1 MRRALFVAT
10 AGLSITG
17 FACGS
22 VSPPPAGP
30 ATTPVASAAP
40 APDPTALLPPPAPT
54 WPEPL
59 AQAMHGR
66 GAPHAQPLVLPR
78 DARGRDRWL
87 VFVGTS
93 DVAVGAWR
101 VTRSSS
107 GEAQVEAVER
117 WPVGV
122 RVVGGL
128 VDGGVA
134 YVLLESVA
142 VLDQPAGLRGVWIDG
157 GARASPFDGSPMALS
172 DVQDVAALA
181 ARVSRPPPVG
191 STERTAVALLST
203 LRAAS
208 TSGPMLARALAAEG
222 ADVGVAWQS
231 TFVQRVGRLDGEG
244 ATPSPLAD
252 RALAIARA
260 AVTTQAC
267 GAESCEAW
275 TDGGHAVVRFVVQ
288 GGRWVVRTVIED
300 APVARGTASAAP
312 HPVQAASDTASTD
325 TLLRA
330 RTRDVKQVLGEA
342 ALTASGGTIGVGL
355 TDMTPDVPVIALREG
370 GAARVFPIDAG
381 TVRAEA
387 AEARWDTAFADVD
400 GDGRTDVVLRMTG
413 KRPDGSP
420 VAWTQAF
427 LAPPASVQA
436 TSVEADLATSLATM
450 DAADARS
457 AAQAATSV
465 PAGGVAHDDACR
477 LLSAASTPTG
487 FRRVASSD
495 ARVLLFDEPGMP
507 TWRPKVVSAAKIG
520 ADDVRGLG
528 AHCAELVC
536 NPARPYCSWASGAD
550 SLHAW
555 FVGQGPQLVLV
566 GAADYQGE

>member
-1 MRRALFVAT
+1 MR
-10 AGLSITG
+10 
-17 FACGS
+17 
-22 VSPPPAGP
+22 
-30 ATTPVASAAP
+30 
-40 APDPTALLPPPAPT
+40 
-54 WPEPL
+54 
-59 AQAMHGR
+59 GR
-66 GAPHAQPLVLPR
+66 GDPHAQPIALPR

-101 VTRSSS
+101 VARAAT
-107 GEAQVEAVER
+107 GEMQVEAVER
-117 WPVGV
+117 WPAGV

-157 GARASPFDGSPMALS
+157 GKHASPFDGSPMALS
-172 DVQDVAALA
+172 DVPDVTALA
-181 ARVSRPPPVG
+181 ARVSHPPPVG

-208 TSGPMLARALAAEG
+208 TSVPMLARALAAEG
-222 ADVGVAWQS
+222 ADVGAAWQS
-231 TFVQRVGRLDGEG
+231 MFVQRVGRLDGEG
-244 ATPSPLAD
+244 TAPSPLAD
-252 RALAIARA
+252 RALAIVRA

-267 GAESCEAW
+267 GADSCEAW

-288 GGRWVVRTVIED
+288 GGRWVVRALIED
-300 APVARGTASAAP
+300 APLVRGPAIATP
-312 HPVQAASDTASTD
+312 HAVQAATD
-325 TLLRA
+325 TSSTESLLRA
-330 RTRDVKQVLGEA
+330 RARDVKQVLGEA

-355 TDMTPDVPVIALREG
+355 TDMTPDVPVIAVREG
-370 GAARVFPIDAG
+370 NAARVFPIEAG

-387 AEARWDTAFADVD
+387 AEAKWDAAFADVD
-400 GDGRTDVVLRMTG
+400 GDGRTDVVVRMTG

-436 TSVEADLATSLATM
+436 TSVEADLASSLATM
-450 DAADARS
+450 DAADAH
-457 AAQAATSV
+457 AAVQAATSV
-465 PAGGVAHDDACR
+465 PPGGVSHDDACR
-477 LLSAASTPTG
+477 VLTAASTPSG
-487 FRRVASSD
+487 FRRVAASD

-507 TWRPKVVSAAKIG
+507 TWRPKVVGAAKIG

-536 NPARPYCSWASGAD
+536 NPTRPYCSWTSGAD

-555 FVGQGPQLVLV
+555 FVGQGPQPVLV

>member
-1 MRRALFVAT
+1 MR
-10 AGLSITG
+10 
-17 FACGS
+17 
-22 VSPPPAGP
+22 
-30 ATTPVASAAP
+30 
-40 APDPTALLPPPAPT
+40 
-54 WPEPL
+54 
-59 AQAMHGR
+59 GR
-66 GAPHAQPLVLPR
+66 GDPHAQPLALPK

-101 VTRSSS
+101 VTRAST
-107 GEAQVEAVER
+107 GEVQVEAVER
-117 WPVGV
+117 WPAGV

-157 GARASPFDGSPMALS
+157 GSHASPFDGSPMALS
-172 DVQDVAALA
+172 DVPDVAALA
-181 ARVSRPPPVG
+181 ARVSHPPAVG
-191 STERTAVALLST
+191 SAERTAVALLST

-208 TSGPMLARALAAEG
+208 AAAPMLARALAAEG

-231 TFVQRVGRLDGEG
+231 VFMQRIGRLDGEG
-244 ATPSPLAD
+244 TAPSPLAE
-252 RALAIARA
+252 RALAIVRA

-267 GAESCEAW
+267 GADSCEAW
-275 TDGGHAVVRFVVQ
+275 TDGGHAVVRFVVE
-288 GGRWVVRTVIED
+288 GGRWVIRALLED
-300 APVARGTASAAP
+300 APLVHGPAVGAP
-312 HPVQAASDTASTD
+312 HPVLAAADTVSTEA
-325 TLLRA
+325 LLHA

-370 GAARVFPIDAG
+370 NAARVFPIDAG

-387 AEARWDTAFADVD
+387 SEARWDAAFADVD
-400 GDGRTDVVLRMTG
+400 GDGRTDVVVRMTG

-420 VAWTQAF
+420 IAWTQAF

-436 TSVEADLATSLATM
+436 TAVEADLASSLATM
-450 DAADARS
+450 DAADAR
-457 AAQAATSV
+457 AAALAATSI
-465 PAGGVAHDDACR
+465 PAGSVSHDEACR
-477 LLSAASTPTG
+477 VLTAASTPSG

-507 TWRPKVVSAAKIG
+507 TWRPKVVAAAKIT
-520 ADDVRGLG
+520 ADEVRGLG
-528 AHCAELVC
+528 AHCAELLC
-536 NPARPYCSWASGAD
+536 NPTRPYCSWASGAD

-555 FVGQGPQLVLV
+555 FVGQGQQPVLV

>member
-1 MRRALFVAT
+1 VAR
-10 AGLSITG
+10 
-17 FACGS
+17 
-22 VSPPPAGP
+22 
-30 ATTPVASAAP
+30 
-40 APDPTALLPPPAPT
+40 APT
-54 WPEPL
+54 
-59 AQAMHGR
+59 
-66 GAPHAQPLVLPR
+66 
-78 DARGRDRWL
+78 
-87 VFVGTS
+87 
-93 DVAVGAWR
+93 
-101 VTRSSS
+101 
-107 GEAQVEAVER
+107 GETQVEAVER
-117 WPVGV
+117 WPAGV

-134 YVLLESVA
+134 YVLLESVG

-157 GARASPFDGSPMALS
+157 GSRASPFDGSPMALA
-172 DVQDVAALA
+172 DVPDVAALA
-181 ARVSRPPPVG
+181 ARVAHPPAVG

-208 TSGPMLARALAAEG
+208 ASAPMLTRALAAEG

-231 TFVQRVGRLDGEG
+231 MFVQRVGRLDGEG
-244 ATPSPLAD
+244 TAPSPLAD
-252 RALAIARA
+252 RALAIVRA

-267 GAESCEAW
+267 GADSCEAW
-275 TDGGHAVVRFVVQ
+275 TDGGHAVVRFIVQ
-288 GGRWVVRTVIED
+288 GGRWVVRALIED
-300 APVARGTASAAP
+300 APLARGPATTAP
-312 HPVQAASDTASTD
+312 HTVSASTD
-325 TLLRA
+325 TTSTEALLRA
-330 RTRDVKQVLGEA
+330 RARDVKPVLGEA
-342 ALTASGGTIGVGL
+342 PLTASGGTIGVGL
-355 TDMTPDVPVIALREG
+355 TDMTPDVPVIAVREG
-370 GAARVFPIDAG
+370 NAARVFPIEAG

-387 AEARWDTAFADVD
+387 AEAHWDAAFADVD
-400 GDGRTDVVLRMTG
+400 GDGRTDVVVRMTG

-450 DAADARS
+450 DAPDARA
-457 AAQAATSV
+457 AAQAATSL
-465 PAGGVAHDDACR
+465 PGGAVSHDDACHV
-477 LLSAASTPTG
+477 LTTASTPAG

-507 TWRPKVVSAAKIG
+507 TWRPKVVGAAKIG

-536 NPARPYCSWASGAD
+536 NPGRPYCSWTSGAD

-555 FVGQGPQLVLV
+555 FVAQGAQLVLV

>member
-1 MRRALFVAT
+1 MRRALLVVLL
-10 AGLSITG
+10 GLPAMG
-17 FACGS
+17 LACGS
-22 VSPPPAGP
+22 STPAP
-30 ATTPVASAAP
+30 AHPAPPVASAGP
-40 APDPTALLPPPAPT
+40 APDATVAAPPPAPT

-59 AQAMHGR
+59 AAAMHGR
-66 GAPHAQPLVLPR
+66 GDPHAQPLVLPR

-87 VFVGTS
+87 AFAGTS

-101 VTRSSS
+101 VTRGST

-117 WPVGV
+117 WPAGV

-128 VDGGVA
+128 VDSGVA
-134 YVLLESVA
+134 YVLLESLG

-157 GARASPFDGSPMALS
+157 GSRASPFDGSPMALS
-172 DVQDVAALA
+172 DVPDVAALA
-181 ARVSRPPPVG
+181 ARISRPPPVG

-208 TSGPMLARALAAEG
+208 TSAPMLARALAAEG
-222 ADVGVAWQS
+222 ADVGVAWQRM
-231 TFVQRVGRLDGEG
+231 FVQRVGHLDGEG
-244 ATPSPLAD
+244 TAPSPLAD
-252 RALAIARA
+252 RALAIVRA

-267 GAESCEAW
+267 GADSCEAW

-288 GGRWVVRTVIED
+288 GGRWVVRALIED
-300 APVARGTASAAP
+300 APLARGPAVGPP
-312 HPVQAASDTASTD
+312 HPVQAAPDTASTES
-325 TLLRA
+325 LLRA
-330 RTRDVKQVLGEA
+330 RARDVKQVLGEA
-342 ALTASGGTIGVGL
+342 ALTTSGGTIGVGL
-355 TDMTPDVPVIALREG
+355 TDMTPDAPVIALREG
-370 GAARVFPIDAG
+370 NAARVFPIDAG

-400 GDGRTDVVLRMTG
+400 GDGRTDVVVRMTG
-413 KRPDGSP
+413 RRPDGSP

-450 DAADARS
+450 DAADARA
-457 AAQAATSV
+457 AAQAATSM
-465 PAGGVAHDDACR
+465 PGGGVSHEEACR
-477 LLSAASTPTG
+477 VLTAASTPAG

-536 NPARPYCSWASGAD
+536 NPARPYCAWTSGAD

-555 FVGQGPQLVLV
+555 FVGQGQQLVLV